1 MDPIEKLVELSR
13 FYGSDKEYV
22 IAGGGNTSYKD
33 DTTIWIKASG
43 INLSTITSDGFVVL
57 WRKKLNEISVKKY
70 GKNPDEREKQ
80 VKDDLFK
87 SKVNPD
93 DPLRPSVETSLHNLI
108 EYSYVVHL
116 HPTLVNGLMCAR
128 NSAKLTTQL
137 FGKEVLYI
145 SYTDPGYTL
154 FKKIE
159 SELHSYRI
167 KFNSDPTMIFLENH
181 GVFVSGNDPGE
192 IRKTYDHIFKTIAGH
207 IKEKPVIK
215 KLSDH
220 KNLSIIMPALRM
232 LLTEERPK
240 ILKYRH
246 HSLIRHFYGS
256 KSSFENAALPFSPD
270 IIVYCKS
277 RYMYIEANGEPD
289 DMIQSLKKEIALFRK
304 KYKYNPV
311 IILIKD
317 VGLIAAEENA
327 GSAETALDIYEDLLK
342 ISFLT
347 MNFGGPRFMNDKQI
361 AFIENW
367 EVEHYRRIVS
377 KRMSTPGEV
386 ENKIAIVTGGAQG
399 IGAGIAKDLF
409 RNGANVIIADLNEK
423 KGKEL
428 VEELNDPDHKNQCIH
443 VTVDISYPNS
453 VGSLFVSAV
462 REFGGLDIL
471 ISNAGILYAGS
482 LEEMDPV
489 IFDKMTRVNYSGY
502 YLCVRHASEIFKI
515 QHKYKKD
522 YYTDIIQI
530 NSKSGLAGSKKNF
543 AYAGAKFGG
552 IGLTQSFALELLEYN
567 IKVNAICPGNYFEG
581 PLWSDPEK
589 GLFKQYLEAGKIP
602 GAKTI
607 EDIKHHYEQQVPM
620 KRGCSVSDIMKAV
633 YYVIDQKYETGQAI
647 PVSGGQIMLK

>member
-1 MDPIEKLVELSR
+1 MNPIERLVEISR

-22 IAGGGNTSYKD
+22 LAGGGNTSYKD
-33 DTTIWIKASG
+33 DDRIWIKDSG
-43 INLSTITSDGFVVL
+43 IHLSTITSDGFVML
-57 WRKKLNEISVKKY
+57 YRKKLNDISAKKY
-70 GKNPDEREKQ
+70 SDNPDEREKQ

-93 DPLRPSVETSLHNLI
+93 DLLRPSVETSLHNLI

-116 HPTLVNGLMCAR
+116 HPTLVNGLMCGR
-128 NSAKLTTQL
+128 NSAELTTQL
-137 FGKEVLYI
+137 FGREALYI
-145 SYTDPGYTL
+145 PYTDPGYTL

-159 SELHSYRI
+159 SELHCYRT

-181 GVFVSGNDPGE
+181 GVFVNSNDPEKIKE
-192 IRKTYDHIFKTIAGH
+192 IYDHIFKTITGH
-207 IKEKPVIK
+207 VKEEPVIK

-220 KNLSIIMPALRM
+220 KSIGVIMPALRM
-232 LLTEERPK
+232 LLTEDQPK

-246 HSLIRHFYGS
+246 NSLIRHFYSS

-277 RYMYIEANGEPD
+277 RYLYIETNSKPD
-289 DMIQSLKKEIALFRK
+289 DIIQSLKKEIPLFRK
-304 KYKYNPV
+304 KYKYNPI

-327 GSAETALDIYEDLLK
+327 RSAETALDVYEDLLK

-347 MNFGGPRFMNDKQI
+347 RNFGGPRFMNDKQI

-377 KRMSTPGEV
+377 KGISISSQV
-386 ENKIAIVTGGAQG
+386 KNKISIVTGGAQG
-399 IGAGIAKDLF
+399 IGAGIAEDLF
-409 RNGANVIIADLNEK
+409 RNGANVIIADLNKK

-428 VEELNDPDHKNQCIH
+428 VEKLNDPNHKNQCIH
-443 VTVDISYPNS
+443 VTVDISDPKS
-453 VGSLFVSAV
+453 VKSLIVSAV
-462 REFGGLDIL
+462 REFGGIDVL

-489 IFDKMTRVNYSGY
+489 TFDKMTGVNYSGY
-502 YLCVRHASEIFKI
+502 YLCVKYASEIFKI
-515 QHKYKKD
+515 QHKYKND

-581 PLWSDPEK
+581 PLWSDPK
-589 GLFKQYLEAGKIP
+589 TGLFRQYLEAGKVP
-602 GAKTI
+602 CAKTI
-607 EDIKHHYEQQVPM
+607 EDVRRHYEQKVPM
-620 KRGCSVSDIMKAV
+620 KRGCSVSDIMKAI
-633 YYVIDQKYETGQAI
+633 YYVIDQKYETGQAV